1 MRLSIIIPYYNADA
15 YIGRM
20 LDSLLDQDLGA
31 GEYEIIVV
39 DDGSEEEPTVLKD
52 YVARFQQIQY
62 HRIAHA
68 GLSPARNHGLSKARG
83 DWLYF
88 CDADDFLQRQV
99 LGGIIDTA
107 EAHGL
112 EMVCARYLNL
122 RPSDP
127 IPEPRRNFMSM
138 SPAQTGLEYMGDP
151 PSWFSWGVWNY
162 LIRRSVIDAAALSFE
177 PVFYVEDRLFMLDLF
192 PRIRRIAFVDVDLYY
207 YLQYDTSI
215 LHSRKRHDGPGY
227 KSAMLDYLRRL
238 TALIDVAPA
247 ALAAAP
253 SEAPTAAVS
262 APSPA
267 ALTYTPVTTSAPP
280 AAASSAP
287 SPAAPSEAPFVAVPP
302 SAVARL
308 SAVRDADS
316 FRLIHNVLRY
326 CSTRE
331 AGECF
336 DQLSAL
342 GAYPLAKVDPLVFP
356 ALGSSGAFL
365 APSAPR
371 SCRASLASRLA
382 SAPNCVLR
390 SLMNR
395 RGLWLLLCR
404 LYHLLP
410 QGLRSRL

>member
-39 DDGSEEEPTVLKD
+39 DDGSMEEPTVLKD

-68 GLSPARNHGLSKARG
+68 GLSPARNHGLSKAQG

-88 CDADDFLQRQV
+88 CDADDFLQRRV

-138 SPAQTGLEYMGDP
+138 SPVQTGLEYMGDP

-162 LIRRSVIDAAALSFE
+162 LIRRSVIDAAALTFE

-238 TALIDVAPA
+238 TALIDS
-247 ALAAAP
+247 P
-253 SEAPTAAVS
+253 S
-262 APSPA
+262 
-267 ALTYTPVTTSAPP
+267 TP
-280 AAASSAP
+280 SSA
-287 SPAAPSEAPFVAVPP
+287 VT
-302 SAVARL
+302 RL
-308 SAVRDADS
+308 SAVRDTDS

-326 CSTRE
+326 CNTH
-331 AGECF
+331 EC
-336 DQLSAL
+336 SASFSLLTSL
-342 GAYPLAKVDPLVFP
+342 GAYPLAPVDPLV
-356 ALGSSGAFL
+356 ALTSQT
-365 APSAPR
+365 PR
-371 SCRASLASRLA
+371 TSLASRLA
-382 SAPNCVLR
+382 SAPNRVLR